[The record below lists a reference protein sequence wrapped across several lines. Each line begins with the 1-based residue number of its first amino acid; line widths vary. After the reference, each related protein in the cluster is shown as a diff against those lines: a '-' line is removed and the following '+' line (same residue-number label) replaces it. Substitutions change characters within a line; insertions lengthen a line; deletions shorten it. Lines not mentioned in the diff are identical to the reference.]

1 MESNTD
7 IFWTLLEKEHT
18 RARTYCHRLTADPSR
33 GDDLYQDAIL
43 KAVNG
48 FGGLK
53 DHGAFRYWLYR
64 IINNTFKDWLRTRRK
79 NVAVSLNKELQESIP
94 GENPLAKQAAF
105 RRLKIAMAGLSHKDR
120 ALVTLHELEG
130 WPLDEISQIS
140 GKSTGSLKTRL
151 SRARAKMRQ
160 ALIRYYANQRIYAG
174 SERRIPDAVPYDS

>member
-1 MESNTD
+1 MEPNND
-7 IFWTLLEKEHT
+7 IFWALLEKEHT
-18 RARTYCHRLTADPSR
+18 KARAYCHRLTADPTR

-43 KAVNG
+43 RSLNG
-48 FGGLK
+48 FGKLK
-53 DHGAFRYWLYR
+53 DRGAFRYWLYR
-64 IINNTFKDWLRTRRK
+64 IINNTFKDWLKSRK
-79 NVAVSLNKELQESIP
+79 KSSAISLSKEHEESIP
-94 GENPLAKQAAF
+94 GENPLMRRAAF
-105 RRLKIAMAGLSHKDR
+105 RRLEIAMAGLSHKDR

-174 SERRIPDAVPYDS
+174 SERRIPDAVPHDS